1 MTGFGGRKESTT
13 MSITGWV
20 EIGFVGVTIF
30 LFLFKK
36 WGWGIVYQGANV
48 LLSIPKV
55 VVMSDELVTLRS
67 VEAVVTKYLDPAL
80 CLVALLLI
88 WIGLLGLQRKR
99 RAR

>member
-1 MTGFGGRKESTT
+1 
-13 MSITGWV
+13 
-20 EIGFVGVTIF
+20 
-30 LFLFKK
+30 
-36 WGWGIVYQGANV
+36 
-48 LLSIPKV
+48 V